1 MIQRICLARVLYRKP
16 SVLLLDEATSALDPE
31 TAASIVKTIV
41 RLRDSEQL
49 TIVSISH
56 STFTSKD
63 ADQIVVLDHGTIA
76 EHGTY
81 HELIQIDDGI
91 FFSMVHAGSSTDI
104 DGKNNERSNST
115 VPLLDRDRFLQK
127 CKSERHV
134 NEALIHLDGH

>member
-91 FFSMVHAGSSTDI
+91 FSSMVQAGSSTDI

-115 VPLLDRDRFLQK
+115 VPLLDHDCFLREF
-127 CKSERHV
+127 KSERHV